1 MAGFWHACR
10 ILPAKMGFTVVLVRT
25 HSPGNLGSASRAA
38 RCFGA
43 ALALLDPR
51 TDRAHPDALAFASG
65 AEDLL
70 AEAPVLAKWEEIESR
85 ADRVVALSSLR
96 GRAARGLP
104 PATSWPVLRT
114 EGARCAVALVFGP
127 ERGGLTREEIE
138 ACDARI
144 SLPTQPA
151 FPTLNLAQSVA
162 AALALGERTRKT
174 APPEKDDLAP
184 SRDLS
189 RLLAQFHALLTNSG
203 YPGKGRSGSVL
214 AELDSLV
221 RRGRPTRREVTLL
234 LGALAAIDRRTSNR

>member
-1 MAGFWHACR
+1 
-10 ILPAKMGFTVVLVRT
+10 MGFAVVLVRT

-38 RCFGA
+38 KCFGA
-43 ALALLDPR
+43 SLALLDPR

-70 AEAPVLAKWEEIESR
+70 SGAQVLTAWDEIGSL

-104 PATSWPVLRT
+104 PATSWPALRT
-114 EGARCAVALVFGP
+114 EAARRTVALVFGP
-127 ERGGLTREEIE
+127 ERGGLTREELE

-162 AALALGERTRKT
+162 AALALGEKARKT
-174 APPEKDDLAP
+174 APPEKDDPAP
-184 SRDLS
+184 TRDLT
-189 RLLAQFHALLTNSG
+189 RLLTQFHALLANSG
-203 YPGKGRSGSVL
+203 YPGKGRSDSVL
-214 AELDSLV
+214 AELDSLL
-221 RRGRPTRREVTLL
+221 RRSRPTRREVTVL
-234 LGALAAIDRRTSNR
+234 LGAFAAVERKTSNR